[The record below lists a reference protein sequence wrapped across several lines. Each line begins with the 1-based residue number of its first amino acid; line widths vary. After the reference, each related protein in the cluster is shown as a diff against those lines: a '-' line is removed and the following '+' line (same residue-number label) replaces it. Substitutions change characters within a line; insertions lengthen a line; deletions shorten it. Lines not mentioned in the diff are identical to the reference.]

1 MGRRWGGQGRKIGVE
16 GNRTYKAL
24 EMDEN
29 SIFKY
34 YKGFGLAEER
44 SEGRRHQGLDDE
56 GFGWSR
62 EVV

>member
-1 MGRRWGGQGRKIGVE
+1 MYKLEPEDATMSWEEGGGGQGRKIGVE

-34 YKGFGLAEER
+34 
-44 SEGRRHQGLDDE
+44 
-56 GFGWSR
+56 
-62 EVV
+62 

>member
-1 MGRRWGGQGRKIGVE
+1 M
-16 GNRTYKAL
+16 N
-24 EMDEN
+24 EN

-34 YKGFGLAEER
+34 YKAFGLAEER
-44 SEGRRHQGLDDE
+44 SEGRRRQGLDDE

>member
-1 MGRRWGGQGRKIGVE
+1 MGRAEVE

-34 YKGFGLAEER
+34 YKAFGLAEER
-44 SEGRRHQGLDDE
+44 SEGKRCQGLDDE
-56 GFGWSR
+56 DFGWSC
-62 EVV
+62 EGV